1 MKRKLLV
8 VGLII
13 SSLMFAEEF
22 NNKNKND
29 GKGQG
34 IEMPM
39 GQQSNLTDSQKKDL
53 QTIITKHHKLMEPL
67 MLTMEEKD
75 LAIRKELLADKV
87 NWNKVESILKEKAVI
102 EGQIEMHM
110 LKNRMEIQEKFG
122 DVFKFDMGNMPQVN
136 NNFDNQGK
144 DMKKMSVQGMDMKNN
159 NSMDKMSGMKDN
171 NLSNEMI
178 NLTEAQQSEMK
189 AIKDKYQKQLSN
201 LSLSEEE
208 KEIAIKKEMLAD
220 KLNWEKIE
228 LLTKEKSSIKGQR
241 ELLILQERNELKSKL
256 GIEFMDGFDK
266 GLQGKFNPNNMEN
279 GKGKM

>member
-22 NNKNKND
+22 NNKNKTD

-53 QTIITKHHKLMEPL
+53 QTIITKHHKLIEPL

-122 DVFKFDMGNMPQVN
+122 DVFKFDMGNMPQGKGFQVN

-144 DMKKMSVQGMDMKNN
+144 DMKNN

-228 LLTKEKSSIKGQR
+228 LLTKEKSSIKGQK